1 MGQDEIFT
9 ILLVILLL
17 ANEDASSERINEIVI
32 LGLLLG
38 FRQNNTCNRT
48 DTAETRSSF
57 PR

>member
-48 DTAETRSSF
+48 DTVETRSSF

>member
-38 FRQNNTCNRT
+38 FRQNNNCNRT
-48 DTAETRSSF
+48 DALETRSSF